1 MLAYFH
7 YLNKASRPFALD
19 WDLPSNVAMAELNAE
34 QVQFAKETAE
44 QVQARSEYFY
54 NRLCRSQSTN
64 VPSHLPESTFE
75 KVRESEHFEN
85 EYYFLSQLYD
95 MDWKPSPT
103 V

>member
-34 QVQFAKETAE
+34 QVQFVKETAE

-75 KVRESEHFEN
+75 KVRGSEHFEN

>member
-34 QVQFAKETAE
+34 QVQFVKETAE
-44 QVQARSEYFY
+44 QVQARSEYFHG
-54 NRLCRSQSTN
+54 RLGCSQSTN
-64 VPSHLPESTFE
+64 VPSYLPESTFE
-75 KVRESEHFEN
+75 NVRENKLFEN

-95 MDWKPSPT
+95 KEWKPSPT
-103 V
+103 A